1 MDDPRSRTAH
11 KTASKSSKNLGK
23 IIEKKKKRIKK
34 NIFFVYACN
43 LPSHN
48 DV

>member
-34 NIFFVYACN
+34 KYLLCLCLQLAK
-43 LPSHN
+43 S
-48 DV
+48 